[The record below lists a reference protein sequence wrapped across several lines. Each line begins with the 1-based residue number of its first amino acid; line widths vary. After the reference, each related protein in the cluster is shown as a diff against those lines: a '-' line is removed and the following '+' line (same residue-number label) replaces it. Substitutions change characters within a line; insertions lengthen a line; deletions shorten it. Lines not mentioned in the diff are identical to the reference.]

1 MGKTKENAVM
11 HRVIKLSSALAIAA
25 LVVSVL
31 TPAASAN
38 TEIKGA
44 GASFAKGFMDE
55 FISQYNATL
64 PAITVGQYGS
74 VGSGSGRAQL
84 LAGTTAFAMS
94 DGYWSGSQVARAR
107 DYIFIPLAGAPLTLP
122 FNVPGVRNLN
132 LTPKNVTDIF
142 SGKVTKWNDKSIKAN
157 NKNAKL
163 PNSSIV
169 VVYRSDSSGTTQAF
183 TQYLSNHASDWKE
196 VGVFNTA
203 FQPAGSI
210 GSPQNQ
216 GVMTS
221 VKNTTNAI
229 GYVDYADAS
238 TGGVPLA
245 KLQNGAKQ
253 FIAPTLQAAN
263 LFLAAQPLP
272 GSRGYVYP
280 RYRISKIKGAYQ
292 LGVYTYYIMP
302 KKPVKGVI
310 EFAEYVLKTCGPTRA
325 AAVKYNALSGKMQAY
340 ALGQISKATKP

>member
-1 MGKTKENAVM
+1 MR
-11 HRVIKLSSALAIAA
+11 RVIKLSSALAIAA
-25 LVVSVL
+25 LVASVL

-55 FISQYNATL
+55 CISQYNATR

-94 DGYWSGSQVARAR
+94 DGYWSGSQVGRAK

-132 LTPKNVTDIF
+132 LTAKNVTDIF
-142 SGKVTKWNDKSIKAN
+142 SGKVTKWNDESIKKQ

-163 PNSSIV
+163 PDSSIV

-221 VKNTTNAI
+221 VKNTTNSI

-245 KLQNGAKQ
+245 KLQNGRMQ
-253 FIAPTLQAAN
+253 FITPTLQATN

-280 RYRISKIKGAYQ
+280 RYKISKIKGAYQ

-340 ALGQISKATKP
+340 ALGQVLKATRP